1 MKLSHQLSLCFV
13 VLFLLT
19 AFIVMGHNLAQAE
32 EKPVAER
39 LVSINLEDQDFTQAL
54 KAIADQAGITI
65 NIHGQAPTGKRDIT
79 LKQVPLNQALAQVL
93 RLYGVR
99 NHAAAYN
106 PETRTVMLAILE
118 TSTLVAALSPQDQP
132 RIDIS
137 MDEPLTREQLEQL
150 KEQSEIIVAEM
161 EEALLPLAPYQLEQL
176 REQNSAMETKME
188 DAQPLTPEQMERLRE
203 QSRQIEMEMEEASQP
218 LTLDQLERLREQSR
232 SRIQDE
238 EERTSQPLTE
248 DQLRRLREQGQQLQ

>member
-19 AFIVMGHNLAQAE
+19 AIVFSGHNLAQAE

-39 LVSINLEDQDFTQAL
+39 LVSVNLEDQDFTQAL

-65 NIHGQAPTGKRDIT
+65 NIHGQMPQTKRDLF

-106 PETRTVMLAILE
+106 PETGTVMLAILE
-118 TSTLVAALSPQDQP
+118 TSTLVAALTPQAQP
-132 RIDIS
+132 KND
-137 MDEPLTREQLEQL
+137 MENDHNLTQEQLAKLQDYSNLMIAEIDHDHEFLSYEQQEMM
-150 KEQSEIIVAEM
+150 KEHSDRM
-161 EEALLPLAPYQLEQL
+161 EG
-176 REQNSAMETKME
+176 ETK
-188 DAQPLTPEQMERLRE
+188 DDSLTPEQIQKLIEYSAQHDFQETDVDTPLRE
-203 QSRQIEMEMEEASQP
+203 DQIEELRNYSSQKNQETDMDTTILSP
-218 LTLDQLERLREQSR
+218 EQIEVMRQES
-232 SRIQDE
+232 E
-238 EERTSQPLTE
+238 L
-248 DQLRRLREQGQQLQ
+248 